1 MSEPT
6 RIEEQQQAP
15 VMRETVTGPLLP
27 RWFTTLFYVIFVP
40 FCLYSTFHVVRSVR
54 TQHTLAVA
62 INLLMGT
69 LTTPAESPDSA
80 AGRKILGVLGTRPL
94 ESFLYLN
101 QTLLQNEEDDPRMA
115 RALALRRA
123 MDWGRVSAERDV
135 VERILAHMNDDGSLQ
150 SAFSIDKDMQQVLDQ
165 MVKERRSMPDA
176 TYVEDRITDVLDWLA
191 KGHVGQPVGTEKK
204 RLAALNSQYAKKV
217 FVGSEAGALKAIADA
232 WQGDV
237 DPLRQQTAAAFY
249 EMLKGQRTE
258 LSPEAKAL
266 CTAEADQWEKR
277 YREGVL
283 VVAIASREMVA
294 EIVKKNTFLDH
305 PHIYQYISMLD
316 YDFDDVR
323 KQVAE
328 GTWLMRHH
336 RFAIRFIAYFATK
349 ATVNPFMAVET
360 LRLTKEEHERELRRA
375 NERRMVEAEALLGR
389 IGVDY
394 VQHPDDYK
402 SVDKNPQDYMRRF
415 IVSALSEVVD
425 EPVIGPPA
433 RKALDEIRAA
443 EGAQPGGPKLFT
455 SSPQ

>member
-15 VMRETVTGPLLP
+15 VMRETATGPLLP
-27 RWFTTLFYVIFVP
+27 RWFTTVFYVIFVP
-40 FCLYSTFHVVRSVR
+40 FCLYSAFYVVRSLR
-54 TQHTLAVA
+54 TQHTLAAA
-62 INLLMGT
+62 INVLMGT
-69 LTTPAESPDSA
+69 LTTPAESPDGA
-80 AGRKILGVLGTRPL
+80 AGRSALDVLRARPL

-101 QTLLQNEEDDPRMA
+101 QTLLQNDVDDPRMA

-123 MDWGRVSAERDV
+123 LDWGSVSADRDV
-135 VERILAHMNDDGSLQ
+135 IERILAHMNEDGSLQ
-150 SAFSIDKDMQQVLDQ
+150 SGFSIDKDMQQILDQ
-165 MVKERRSMPDA
+165 MVKERRSVPDM

-204 RLAALNSQYAKKV
+204 RLAALETQYAKKV
-217 FVGSEAGALKAIADA
+217 FVGSEAAALKVIADA

-237 DPLRQQTAAAFY
+237 DALRKQTAAEFSK
-249 EMLKGQRTE
+249 MLKGQRTD
-258 LSPEAKAL
+258 LSAEGKAL

-277 YREGVL
+277 YRQGVL
-283 VVAIASREMVA
+283 DVAIAGREMAA
-294 EIVKKNTFLDH
+294 EIVKTNTFLDH

-316 YDFDDVR
+316 NGFDDVR
-323 KQVAE
+323 GQIIE
-328 GTWLMRHH
+328 GVWLLRHN
-336 RFAIRFIAYFATK
+336 RFVIRFTAYFATK
-349 ATVNPFMAVET
+349 TTVNPFMAVET

-375 NERRMVEAEALLGR
+375 NERRMEEAIALLGR

-402 SVDKNPQDYMRRF
+402 SVDKAPEDYMRRF

-443 EGAQPGGPKLFT
+443 DLARSGGPKLFT
-455 SSPQ
+455 SSAE